1 MLTYTIETHHNT
13 RYGPFNGLAVLFYNR
28 LKFMFSPELQH
39 SSAVQLGCS
48 AAGYGIA
55 AAITNPFDVVK
66 TRMQVCVCVCV
77 RARARVCVCVCVCA
91 CVLACVL
98 ACVRV
103 RVRVC
108 VRVCVCARACVCAGG
123 WVYVCEKHEVM
134 SPNAGS
140 AVTTAH
146 AYMSYQRSTWIVRF
160 TQCDHEE
167 TVN

>member
-77 RARARVCVCVCVCA
+77 CARARLFVCVCVCVLACLRACLRACACACACVCACVCVRARVCVCGWVGVCV
-91 CVLACVL
+91 
-98 ACVRV
+98 
-103 RVRVC
+103 
-108 VRVCVCARACVCAGG
+108 
-123 WVYVCEKHEVM
+123 
-134 SPNAGS
+134 
-140 AVTTAH
+140 
-146 AYMSYQRSTWIVRF
+146 
-160 TQCDHEE
+160 
-167 TVN
+167 